1 MRSLFAKAVS
11 EVVDV
16 EEDEDYKESF
26 EESTFNKRIDRLK
39 SFSGD

>member
-11 EVVDV
+11 EVVG
-16 EEDEDYKESF
+16 EEEDYKESF
-26 EESTFNKRIDRLK
+26 EESTFNKRLDKFK

>member
-11 EVVDV
+11 EVVNG
-16 EEDEDYKESF
+16 EEDDYKESF